1 MFLTEA
7 SKSKFILIPPTK
19 WRKNIQRFALIF
31 RKKKKSKH
39 KKKDRDE
46 EPEIEVTSEAVAG
59 SSSGSAEPQKHSSDA
74 IGYYSGKTKAEIAF
88 LKKKEERVSHHTVL

>member
-1 MFLTEA
+1 
-7 SKSKFILIPPTK
+7 
-19 WRKNIQRFALIF
+19 
-31 RKKKKSKH
+31 
-39 KKKDRDE
+39 
-46 EPEIEVTSEAVAG
+46 VAG